1 MSNVDTTANVYS
13 FRRKRKSLL
22 QLSTHFC
29 RLVAIF
35 VYRLRVHNI
44 RSDSPRSL
52 QTLMVSCL
60 PKNLLRW
67 QERRTNNV
75 GEKNTQIPHN
85 SEQWQISNCGYFLV
99 KPKMAAACRLQPN
112 WQIILFMRTWKSE
125 QNKSTWCATRSKSQ
139 HDVRA
144 NSGCDSLSGECRSKP
159 GNVDISRCRKPPTE

>member
-1 MSNVDTTANVYS
+1 M
-13 FRRKRKSLL
+13 L

-29 RLVAIF
+29 RLVAVCVCISPSCEQ
-35 VYRLRVHNI
+35 H
-44 RSDSPRSL
+44 SDSPRSL

-67 QERRTNNV
+67 QERKTINV

-144 NSGCDSLSGECRSKP
+144 NSACDSLSGECRSKP